1 MGKHQNLLTGA
12 WKKEHRWGQRFQN
25 LRDKSVLFSI
35 IKKKRKEDIL
45 TWLFNWVFCSNVISK
60 KLNPSETMQINY
72 QYLNAFFKSLEK
84 QPSKILQVLYY
95 YL

>member
-35 IKKKRKEDIL
+35 IKKKEKKTYLHGCL
-45 TWLFNWVFCSNVISK
+45 TG
-60 KLNPSETMQINY
+60 
-72 QYLNAFFKSLEK
+72 FFAQMSLARN
-84 QPSKILQVLYY
+84 
-95 YL
+95 